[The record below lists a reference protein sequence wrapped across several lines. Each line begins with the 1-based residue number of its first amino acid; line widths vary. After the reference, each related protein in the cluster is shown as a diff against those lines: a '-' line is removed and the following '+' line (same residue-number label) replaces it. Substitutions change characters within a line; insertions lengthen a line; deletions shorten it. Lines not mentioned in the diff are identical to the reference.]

1 MSEQDGV
8 QSSTKQHRN
17 RKTSSVQYQNS
28 KQALAAKHPTNADKE
43 AWKAKQDQFWRT
55 EPEIDVDR
63 QKYLAER
70 QNIKPDI
77 EQGIYS
83 FKDIKLSRADIEWLL
98 ATHESGGKIGP
109 VDWSDESQRERQGLD
124 LRGANLRRL
133 NLSGLPLARI
143 YAGSRYWSY
152 ATEDQH
158 EAAQGHLEGASLFN
172 AHLEGAFLAYAHLEH
187 ADLSSAS
194 LQRAS
199 FRSAHL
205 ERAWLSEAHLE
216 SANLRFAHL
225 EGAYLG
231 NAYLESALLCNAFF
245 DQATQLNTIVL
256 GNRKS
261 GIASLV
267 DIHWGDVNLAVVK
280 WSQVDMLGEE
290 YKAQQKMNWD
300 GKVKNRDARVEEYER
315 AVRANRQL
323 ATALQAQGLNE
334 EAARFAYRA
343 QRLQCIVLRR
353 QKKIGQYLFSRFL
366 DFLAGYGYKPGRS
379 VLWYLGIIALF
390 AVAYHLYGG
399 LSLYPPDTFV
409 YSLTSFH
416 GRGFFPGFSAKPSLH
431 DPLIMLAA
439 LEAVIGLFIEISFI
453 ATFTQRFFGK

>member
-1 MSEQDGV
+1 M
-8 QSSTKQHRN
+8 
-17 RKTSSVQYQNS
+17 
-28 KQALAAKHPTNADKE
+28 
-43 AWKAKQDQFWRT
+43 
-55 EPEIDVDR
+55 
-63 QKYLAER
+63 
-70 QNIKPDI
+70 
-77 EQGIYS
+77 
-83 FKDIKLSRADIEWLL
+83 SRADIEWLL

-109 VDWSDESQRERQGLD
+109 VDWSDVNQRERQGLD

-143 YAGSRYWSY
+143 YVGSRYWSY

-158 EAAQGHLEGASLFN
+158 EAAKGHLEGASLFK

-187 ADLSSAS
+187 ADLSNAF
-194 LQRAS
+194 LQRAT

-205 ERAWLSEAHLE
+205 ESAWLSEAHLE

-231 NAYLESALLCNAFF
+231 NAHLESALLCNAFF

-261 GIASLV
+261 GIASFV
-267 DIHWGDVNLAVVK
+267 DVYWGNVNLAVVK

-366 DFLAGYGYKPGRS
+366 DLLAGYGYKPGRS

-399 LSLYPPDTFV
+399 LSLSPPDAFV

-416 GRGFFPGFSAKPSLH
+416 GRGFFPGLSAKPSLH